1 VLRFAIRP
9 PGLIAFVLAAAIP
22 CHVGATASTAGT
34 IVDPVVCSADP
45 DRSYALYLPTR
56 YSNDERWPALYLLD
70 PRGRGRLAVELYREA
85 AERHGYVLLG
95 ANDSGSDGPPQT
107 NLDAMQALLDDS
119 FARYAIDPERLYVA
133 GMSGTARAGCEIA
146 ARAGGRISALI
157 LVGASCAP
165 DPRLERG
172 VDIDFLEVVG
182 DTDFNYREV
191 QLFDDRLDRLDRSHL
206 LLTFRGPHGW
216 HGPLEADRALEWVE
230 LRAMS
235 RGLRP
240 VDDAFVDARFE
251 AMQAQARDAERDGRI
266 VDAWYVDREMLRSF
280 EGLRSLG
287 DIRRRFTELGG
298 ETEVRRYLR
307 RRRALL
313 REEGKRIAR
322 GERILSAI
330 SGPDPRPAAETLARR
345 LRIDRLKT
353 ASDASTD
360 EGRLARRL
368 LESIRVEVA
377 FYLPEERRAVGDT
390 EGVRLSLEL
399 ASMIG
404 PVPSDRPE
412 PRDE

>member
-1 VLRFAIRP
+1 
-9 PGLIAFVLAAAIP
+9 
-22 CHVGATASTAGT
+22 
-34 IVDPVVCSADP
+34 
-45 DRSYALYLPTR
+45 
-56 YSNDERWPALYLLD
+56 
-70 PRGRGRLAVELYREA
+70 
-85 AERHGYVLLG
+85 
-95 ANDSGSDGPPQT
+95 
-107 NLDAMQALLDDS
+107 M
-119 FARYAIDPERLYVA
+119 
-133 GMSGTARAGCEIA
+133 
-146 ARAGGRISALI
+146 
-157 LVGASCAP
+157 
-165 DPRLERG
+165 
-172 VDIDFLEVVG
+172 
-182 DTDFNYREV
+182 
-191 QLFDDRLDRLDRSHL
+191 
-206 LLTFRGPHGW
+206 
-216 HGPLEADRALEWVE
+216 
-230 LRAMS
+230 
-235 RGLRP
+235 
-240 VDDAFVDARFE
+240 
-251 AMQAQARDAERDGRI
+251 
-266 VDAWYVDREMLRSF
+266 
-280 EGLRSLG
+280 
-287 DIRRRFTELGG
+287 
-298 ETEVRRYLR
+298 RRYLR